1 MLVVCALVNRY
12 YIVDLQPDLSVIRRY
27 LERGIDVYIIDWGD
41 PAPSDRYETMGD
53 EVDYIDAMVDVIR
66 KRSGLQKINLHGYC
80 MGGTL
85 SVIHASLHPEK
96 IKSLVVQAAPIDF
109 SKDEGI
115 LNLWARYIDT
125 DEIVDTFGNVPASFM
140 NLGFLLVNP
149 VRLMID
155 KYVNF
160 YEKMNDKDFVGNFMR
175 MEKWIFDSPDLPG
188 ESYRQFLK
196 DLYQKNLLVKGE
208 LVVNE
213 ERVSLKQVR
222 APLLS
227 LVADTGHARPSEF
240 DRPPE
245 RACLES
251 REEGHEV
258 PRRSCRAQ
266 CEQEGSQGVLAS
278 WWLTGSQRIRLR
290 KKRGEVFRTSHVG
303 PYCAEALGGSCE
315 PGAVGVDGGLL
326 CLCGYLLPRQCCLC
340 EDVQGLAGCF
350 LVLLNL
356 VHVELE
362 QFRVA
367 LRQVCDWSVLT
378 SARRARSTPRSE
390 CRS

>member
-1 MLVVCALVNRY
+1 MTDWNKQFAAEVAKSGTQSSMDLKGDPVLTPSEVVYTKDRVKLLHYTPITKKSVPVPLLVVCALVNKY

-27 LERGIDVYIIDWGD
+27 LERGIDVYIIDWGY

-53 EVDYIDAMVDVIR
+53 EVDYIDCMVDVIR

-96 IKSLVVQAAPIDF
+96 IQSLVVQAAPIDF

-115 LNLWARYIDT
+115 LNIWARYIDT

-155 KYVNF
+155 KYVSF
-160 YEKMNDKDFVGNFMR
+160 YEKMNDKDYVGNFMR

-196 DLYQKNLLVKGE
+196 DLYQRNLLVKGE
-208 LVVNE
+208 LVVNGE
-213 ERVSLKQVR
+213 GVSLKQLR

-227 LVADTGHARPSEF
+227 LVADQDTLVPPSSTV
-240 DRPPE
+240 P
-245 RACLES
+245 LNGLVSS
-251 REEGHEV
+251 RV
-258 PRRSCRAQ
+258 
-266 CEQEGSQGVLAS
+266 
-278 WWLTGSQRIRLR
+278 
-290 KKRGEVFRTSHVG
+290 KRVMRYPGGHVG
-303 PYCAEALGGSCE
+303 LSVSKKAHKEFWP
-315 PGAVGVDGGLL
+315 AVADWI
-326 CLCGYLLPRQCCLC
+326 
-340 EDVQGLAGCF
+340 AK
-350 LVLLNL
+350 NS
-356 VHVELE
+356 VEKE
-362 QFRVA
+362 K
-367 LRQVCDWSVLT
+367 
-378 SARRARSTPRSE
+378 E
-390 CRS
+390 